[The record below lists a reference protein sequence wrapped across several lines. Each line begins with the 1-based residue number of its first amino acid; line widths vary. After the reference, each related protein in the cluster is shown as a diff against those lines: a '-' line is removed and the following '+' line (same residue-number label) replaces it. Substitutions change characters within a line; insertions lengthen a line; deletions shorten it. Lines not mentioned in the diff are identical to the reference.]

1 MALHLYTISNASHCH
16 ITETQVMLAE
26 PGSYVKVHKINALR
40 LYERRLSSKLASSL
54 EQECGQPSEER
65 GKFRHKFRP
74 PRTISVLAR
83 ATDPPTRSE
92 SERATVKSLPKTFA
106 AATVKTP
113 LIPDRENGP

>member
-1 MALHLYTISNASHCH
+1 MHYDFTSGGCHLNWHLPSSESAGGQLH
-16 ITETQVMLAE
+16 
-26 PGSYVKVHKINALR
+26 
-40 LYERRLSSKLASSL
+40 
-54 EQECGQPSEER
+54 EER

-92 SERATVKSLPKTFA
+92 SERAAVKSLPKTFA
-106 AATVKTP
+106 AAAVKTP